1 MAEFVCEYCGET
13 FTGPNV
19 SHKYRFCSKSCA
31 TLWRTRTYDVRLSW
45 KFENGKWQ
53 CPYNEGVACE
63 HRVCTKC
70 GWNPE
75 VLKKRI
81 KEMEGDENVL

>member
-1 MAEFVCEYCGET
+1 MAEFICEHCGKT
-13 FTGPNV
+13 FTGSNV
-19 SHKYRFCSKSCA
+19 THKYRFCGKSCA
-31 TLWRTRTYDVRLSW
+31 ALGRAGAYDVRLNW

-70 GWNPE
+70 GWNPR
-75 VLKKRI
+75 VDRQRRKKR
-81 KEMEGDENVL
+81 GAACV